1 METVDQI
8 VLLMANK
15 LGLLDELEIED
26 IKEYEAELLSE
37 MNNVHGDVMR
47 QIIEKKA
54 LDKNLE
60 DKLTDLITVFTTK
73 FRLIEN

>member
-26 IKEYEAELLSE
+26 IKKYEAELLSE